1 MVYITKSAGESYPIT
16 GNTVSLSS
24 KDLGQ
29 GGQKSNELGRKY
41 RESSTERL
49 FSSVPFGSFRG
60 VSLGAV
66 WTWAANDV
74 TMHEWRGGGA
84 TQLVQFNHNTSL
96 GPRLLSR
103 FGPCSA
109 PVGVLGVKRHRLASV
124 NHGPYLSCPVS

>member
-66 WTWAANDV
+66 WTWVANDV

-84 TQLVQFNHNTSL
+84 TQLVQFNHNNQAL
-96 GPRLLSR
+96 GHDCYPGSDRAQL
-103 FGPCSA
+103 PW
-109 PVGVLGVKRHRLASV
+109 V
-124 NHGPYLSCPVS
+124 Y